1 MKPLIITQEDID
13 GYTPHLK
20 DTLSRIYKYVIRHQ
34 EKDKLVNFT
43 IEGINVVQRRLY
55 GEASVRLSEKFVANL
70 DVMKRIADEQ
80 TSYKITHTFNN
91 TEENGGIKIEEEI
104 VFGYD
109 REKVYYI
116 AGLKYRNASK
126 PWYELKIDRIN

>member
-55 GEASVRLSEKFVANL
+55 GSGSGRMSEKFLANL
-70 DVMKRIADEQ
+70 DVIKKIADEQ
-80 TSYKITHTFNN
+80 PKYKISHTFNDSV
-91 TEENGGIKIEEEI
+91 ENGGIMVEEEF

-109 REKVYYI
+109 EKLVCYN
-116 AGLKYRNASK
+116 AGLKHRHASK
-126 PWYELKIDRIN
+126 GWYVLKIERIN